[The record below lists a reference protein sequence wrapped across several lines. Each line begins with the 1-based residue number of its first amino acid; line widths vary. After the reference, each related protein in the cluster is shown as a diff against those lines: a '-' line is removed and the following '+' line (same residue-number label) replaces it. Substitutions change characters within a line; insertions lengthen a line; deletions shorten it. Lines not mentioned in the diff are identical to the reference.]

1 MTVSNP
7 RSDKNETSI
16 NAKKVNTV
24 VEEIKSIGGE
34 AIGVPG
40 DVAADDFPKKI
51 VDATIK

>member
-16 NAKKVNTV
+16 DAKKVNTV

-34 AIGVPG
+34 AIGVPHQEIEDKMG
-40 DVAADDFPKKI
+40 KH
-51 VDATIK
+51 